1 MKRHCIFL
9 TILLSSY
16 CSVMAQTKEASVR
29 ENLFLKKVLSA
40 NINYSDKQ
48 DKIDAL
54 VWNAHP
60 TFKGVYLKHLILG
73 KETENQLSSHIVK
86 VEPNCILDT
95 HQHDRKIEVHEVV
108 GGNGTMFLD
117 KKEISYS
124 VGQIC
129 VIPANMP
136 HKVVAGK
143 DGLYLFAKFT
153 PALQ

>member
-1 MKRHCIFL
+1 MKRCYTLL

-16 CSVMAQTKEASVR
+16 CLVMAQTKEASVS

-40 NINYSDKQ
+40 DINYFDKQ
-48 DKIDAL
+48 DKIEPL
-54 VWNAHP
+54 VWNAHS

-73 KETENQLSSHIVK
+73 KETENQLSCHIVK

-95 HQHDRKIEVHEVV
+95 HQHDGKIEVHEVV

-117 KKEISYS
+117 KKEISYT

-129 VIPANMP
+129 IIPANMP